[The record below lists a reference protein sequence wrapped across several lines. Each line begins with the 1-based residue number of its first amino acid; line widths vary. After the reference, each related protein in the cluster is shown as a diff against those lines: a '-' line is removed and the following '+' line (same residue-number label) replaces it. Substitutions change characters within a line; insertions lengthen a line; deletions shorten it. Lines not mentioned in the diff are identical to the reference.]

1 VAIKIRIPKG
11 KGGRFYRSTPVI
23 RAAVAAFIIVCTL
36 ALGVFAFYYIRFQ
49 KIIDKTFAGPIF
61 ANASKIYAIPR
72 VVSPGDKLSKEEI
85 AQQLRRAGYV
95 EDAEKG
101 ESKLGTYRQVSG
113 GIEIRPGAESYHT
126 AEGAMLKI
134 ASGNVERISSL
145 STGETL
151 GAYELEPQL
160 VTGLFS
166 TQDRSKRRLVTYD
179 EIPKQLVSAVLA
191 IEDRRFFQH
200 NGVNYL
206 SLVSAA
212 IDDLRGQRRGAS
224 TLTMQIS
231 RGFFLSPEK
240 KLTRKLAEMMIAI
253 ELEQRYSKKQI
264 FEFYANKVNM
274 GQRGSFS
281 IDGFGEASQAY
292 FGKDLKNLT
301 LPECALL
308 AAIIQRPSYLS
319 PYKHPE
325 RALARRNLVLEG
337 MVETGAITKD
347 EAERAKATGLKLAPP
362 NVEASDA
369 PYFVDLV
376 KETLLSR
383 YSEEQLNEDGLRIY
397 STLDPELQAAAADAI
412 DEGIKEVD
420 AIATKMRT
428 KKVRVGKGKT
438 ATTETKVEPGPLP
451 QVALIAMRPDTVE
464 VLALVGGRNYGMS
477 QLNHAVAKRPTGSI
491 FKPFVFATAI
501 NTALTGQ
508 QPVFTAATE
517 VDNTPTAF
525 AYEDKIY
532 EPKNYQNAY
541 NEIVTARFALAH
553 SLNNATVKLA
563 EQVGYDKVA
572 DLARA
577 AGIKSVKATP
587 AMALGAYDAT
597 PLDMAGAYTVFAS
610 KGIRVSPIMI
620 TSVRDA
626 KAEVIEDFTPEKKPV
641 LDPRVA
647 YVMTNM
653 MEAVINNGTAAGV
666 RARGFTAPAAGKTG
680 TSHDA
685 WFAGYT
691 SNLLCIVWVGYDDYS
706 DLKIE
711 GAKSAA
717 PIWAAFIKRAIKLP
731 AYKNVQPFSPPDGVV
746 NLSLDKV
753 TNRIATATCPD
764 DYAAAF
770 IAGTEPKETCDQSAD
785 QRGFFSKLFGL
796 GPKPSPPPPVSNNQ
810 QQQAGQ
816 PGQQPGQPAEDPAKK
831 KPGFFSRIF
840 GGGKKDD
847 KKPNDSNQAPAK
859 PNPPATSPP

>member
-1 VAIKIRIPKG
+1 MAIKVKIPKG
-11 KGGRFYRSTPVI
+11 KSVSFYRSAPVV
-23 RAAVAAFIIVCTL
+23 RAAVAAFIMVSTMMVGI
-36 ALGVFAFYYIRFQ
+36 FAFYYIRYQ
-49 KIIDKTFAGPIF
+49 KIIDKTFSGPIF

-72 VVSPGDKLSKEEI
+72 AVGPGFKTSKEEI
-85 AQQLRRAGYV
+85 AQQLRKAGYV
-95 EDAEKG
+95 EASEKG
-101 ESKLGTYRQVSG
+101 ESKLGTYRLVDR
-113 GIEIRPGAESYHT
+113 GIQIRPGPESYHS
-126 AEGAMLKI
+126 AEGALLRI
-134 ASGNVERISSL
+134 SAGSVERISSL
-145 STGETL
+145 ATGETL

-166 TQDRSKRRLVTYD
+166 NQDRSKRRLVTYD
-179 EIPKQLVSAVLA
+179 DIPKALVNAVLA

-200 NGVNYL
+200 SGVNYL
-206 SLVSAA
+206 SLISAA
-212 IDDLRGQRRGAS
+212 IDDMRGQRRGAS

-231 RGFFLSPEK
+231 RGFFLTPEK
-240 KLTRKLAEMMIAI
+240 KMTRKLAEMMIAI

-281 IDGFGEASQAY
+281 IDGFGEAAQAY

-337 MVETGAITKD
+337 MVETGAISKD
-347 EAERAKATGLKLAPP
+347 EAERAKATALKLAAP

-383 YSEEQLNEDGLRIY
+383 YTEEQLNEDGLRIY
-397 STLDPELQAAAADAI
+397 STLDPELQAAAAEAI
-412 DEGIKEVD
+412 EEGIKEVD
-420 AIATKMRT
+420 AIALKMRT
-428 KKVRVGKGKT
+428 KKIKVGKGKS
-438 ATTETKVEPGPLP
+438 AQMNTKVAPGPMP
-451 QVALIAMRPDTVE
+451 QVALIAMKADTGA

-491 FKPFVFATAI
+491 FKPFVYATAI

-508 QPVFTAATE
+508 QPVLTAASQ
-517 VDNTPTAF
+517 VDNTPTSF
-525 AYEDKIY
+525 SYEDKIY
-532 EPKNYQNAY
+532 QPRNYQDKY
-541 NEIVTARFALAH
+541 NEVVTARFALAH

-572 DLARA
+572 ELAHA

-597 PLDMAGAYTVFAS
+597 PLEMAGAYTVFAN
-610 KGIRVSPIMI
+610 KGVRVSPIMI
-620 TSVRDA
+620 SSVRDA

-666 RARGFTAPAAGKTG
+666 RARGFASPAAGKTG

-717 PIWAAFIKRAIKLP
+717 PIWAGFMKRAVKLP
-731 AYKNVQPFSPPDGVV
+731 AYKNAQPFTPPEGVV
-746 NLSLDKV
+746 SLSLDKA

-764 DYAAAF
+764 DYSAAF
-770 IAGTEPKETCDQSAD
+770 ITGTEPKETCDQSPD
-785 QRGFFSKLFGL
+785 QRGFFSKLLGL
-796 GPKPSPPPPVSNNQ
+796 GPKPSPPAAVSNSQ
-810 QQQAGQ
+810 QQPTAQGQ
-816 PGQQPGQPAEDPAKK
+816 SPPGQPVEEPKK
-831 KPGFFSRIF
+831 KHGFFGRIF
-840 GGGKKDD
+840 GGGSKDD
-847 KKPNDSNQAPAK
+847 KKQNEKDQKPSPSNS
-859 PNPPATSPP
+859 NPPQ